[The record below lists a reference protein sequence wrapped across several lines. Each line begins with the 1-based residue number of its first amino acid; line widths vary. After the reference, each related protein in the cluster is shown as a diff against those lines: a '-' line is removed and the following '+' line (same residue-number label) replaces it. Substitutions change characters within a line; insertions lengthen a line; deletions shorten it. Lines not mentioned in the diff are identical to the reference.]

1 MGLRENEL
9 QNRGMHCE
17 RAYVGGNWNND
28 LNCGPFYA
36 NLYNDPSNTN
46 TNIGAA
52 LGLAIIGVFLIMQIV
67 GEILEFK
74 GKVVPEFVKIRKY
87 FARKKQERQTMREMS
102 TTIHDV
108 KTVLNSVESHYSEDN
123 IAKRDAWMKWVN
135 DRAVV
140 YDQSIEVLKEEMDKN
155 TKITMSL
162 YIESK
167 RSSIISFAS
176 YCVCSDNPVTREQ
189 FKRVF
194 RLYAEY
200 EEIIKDNDL
209 QNGEVDIAIRIIR
222 EAYENHLRNGSFVED
237 VRGY

>member
-1 MGLRENEL
+1 
-9 QNRGMHCE
+9 
-17 RAYVGGNWNND
+17 
-28 LNCGPFYA
+28 
-36 NLYNDPSNTN
+36 
-46 TNIGAA
+46 
-52 LGLAIIGVFLIMQIV
+52 
-67 GEILEFK
+67 
-74 GKVVPEFVKIRKY
+74 
-87 FARKKQERQTMREMS
+87 MREMS